1 MIHGCHVQSPL
12 APAVP
17 PGNLSLVQP
26 ARMLLVAALLAAGC
40 GEPAAAV
47 GTTTTG
53 ITTVQP
59 GSTDPASSSSSSSS
73 SGSSGQLPDT
83 STSGATDTSTGSAPP
98 DLPEFETL
106 GPVKGCGKIDILFVI
121 TDGGSLINEVD
132 KIRLAA
138 DAKVVRDAGNG
149 FIAAMQEQAAD
160 YDLQVMVIKGDP
172 EWPST
177 NGPESCCG
185 KQDKPCDA
193 LGPYPCGGAWEDFT
207 QCDRTLGTGVR
218 YPTGYMASNRDCK
231 LAGGHRY
238 ITEAQDDFATAFDCI
253 LNVGRSGAGQQ
264 HLGGMVKAVGPT
276 LNGPDGCN
284 AGFVRPDAMLV
295 VVLITDEQDIKSPGT
310 PEGLAAS
317 LIAAKAG
324 YTDGIVVV
332 GLLNSVDSDDKDQ
345 CADAPWERERMFVEG
360 FPNHVI
366 ASFCAPDLGA
376 ELSEAIEVIQTA
388 CEKFVPPG

>member
-1 MIHGCHVQSPL
+1 MV
-12 APAVP
+12 
-17 PGNLSLVQP
+17 LS
-26 ARMLLVAALLAAGC
+26 VAAC
-40 GEPAAAV
+40 GGPGGELSA
-47 GTTTTG
+47 TTTG

-59 GSTDPASSSSSSSS
+59 GSAGSEGSTGSSSS
-73 SGSSGQLPDT
+73 SGAAAESSTTAVLDTGLDTSSGPAL
-83 STSGATDTSTGSAPP
+83 P
-98 DLPEFETL
+98 DLPGFETL
-106 GPVKGCGKIDILFVI
+106 GPVQGCGKIDILFVI
-121 TDGGSLINEVD
+121 TDGGSLQNAND

-138 DAKVVRDAGNG
+138 KAKLVRDGGNG

-177 NGPESCCG
+177 NGQESCCGG
-185 KQDKPCDA
+185 KQDKPCDV
-193 LGPYPCGGAWEDFT
+193 LGPYPCDVNDIEFT
-207 QCDRTLGTGVR
+207 KCDSTLGAGVR
-218 YPTGYMASNRDCK
+218 YPTGYMGSNRDCE
-231 LAGGHRY
+231 LADGHRY
-238 ITEAQDDFATAFDCI
+238 ITEAQDDFSTAFDCI

-264 HLGGMVKAVGPT
+264 TLGGMVKAVGPT

-332 GLLNSVDSDDKDQ
+332 GLLNSVDYDDQDQ
-345 CADAPWERERMFVEG
+345 CADAPWEREYLFVEG

-376 ELSEAIEVIQTA
+376 ELSEAIGVIQTA

>member
-1 MIHGCHVQSPL
+1 MV
-12 APAVP
+12 
-17 PGNLSLVQP
+17 
-26 ARMLLVAALLAAGC
+26 LVAALLVAGC
-40 GEPAAAV
+40 GEPGAEV

-59 GSTDPASSSSSSSS
+59 GSTDPAGSSSSSSS
-73 SGSSGQLPDT
+73 SGQLPDG
-83 STSGATDTSTGSAPP
+83 STSGAADTSTGSAPP
-98 DLPEFETL
+98 DLPGFETL
-106 GPVKGCGKIDILFVI
+106 GPVQGCGKIDILFVI
-121 TDGGSLINEVD
+121 TDGGFLANEDD

-149 FIAAMQEQAAD
+149 FIAAMQVQAAD
-160 YDLQVMVIKGDP
+160 YDLQVMVLKGDP

-177 NGPESCCG
+177 NGQTSCCGG

-193 LGPYPCGGAWEDFT
+193 LGPYPCDVNDIEFT
-207 QCDRTLGTGVR
+207 KCDSTLGAGVR
-218 YPTGYMASNRDCK
+218 YPTGYMASNRDCE
-231 LAGGHRY
+231 LAEGRRY
-238 ITEAQDDFATAFDCI
+238 ITEAQDDFPTAFDCI
-253 LNVGRSGAGQQ
+253 LNVGQSGAGQQ

-332 GLLNSVDSDDKDQ
+332 GLLNSVGYEDNGQ
-345 CADAPWERERMFVEG
+345 CGDAPWERERMFVEG

-366 ASFCAPDLGA
+366 ASYCAPDLGA
-376 ELSEAIEVIQTA
+376 ELSEAIGVIQTA

>member
-1 MIHGCHVQSPL
+1 L
-12 APAVP
+12 A
-17 PGNLSLVQP
+17 
-26 ARMLLVAALLAAGC
+26 
-40 GEPAAAV
+40 
-47 GTTTTG
+47 
-53 ITTVQP
+53 
-59 GSTDPASSSSSSSS
+59 D
-73 SGSSGQLPDT
+73 
-83 STSGATDTSTGSAPP
+83 
-98 DLPEFETL
+98 
-106 GPVKGCGKIDILFVI
+106 
-121 TDGGSLINEVD
+121 
-132 KIRLAA
+132 

-207 QCDRTLGTGVR
+207 QCDRTLGAGLR
-218 YPTGYMASNRDCK
+218 YPTGYMASNRDCE

-310 PEGLAAS
+310 PEGWRRA
-317 LIAAKAG
+317 
-324 YTDGIVVV
+324 
-332 GLLNSVDSDDKDQ
+332 
-345 CADAPWERERMFVEG
+345 
-360 FPNHVI
+360 
-366 ASFCAPDLGA
+366 
-376 ELSEAIEVIQTA
+376 
-388 CEKFVPPG
+388 

>member
-1 MIHGCHVQSPL
+1 MV
-12 APAVP
+12 
-17 PGNLSLVQP
+17 LV
-26 ARMLLVAALLAAGC
+26 AGLLVAGC
-40 GEPAAAV
+40 GEPGAEV

-59 GSTDPASSSSSSSS
+59 GSTDPASSSSSSGS
-73 SGSSGQLPDT
+73 SGSSGQFPDT
-83 STSGATDTSTGSAPP
+83 STSGAADTSTGSAPP
-98 DLPEFETL
+98 DLPGFETL
-106 GPVKGCGKIDILFVI
+106 GPVQGCGKIDILFVI
-121 TDGGSLINEVD
+121 TNGGALINEAAE
-132 KIRLAA
+132 IRLAA
-138 DAKVVRDAGNG
+138 KAKLIRDAGNG

-185 KQDKPCDA
+185 GQQDKPCDA
-193 LGPYPCGGAWEDFT
+193 LGPYPCDVNDIEFTKCDSALGA
-207 QCDRTLGTGVR
+207 GVR
-218 YPTGYMASNRDCK
+218 YPTGYMASNRDCE
-231 LAGGHRY
+231 LAEGRRY
-238 ITEAQDDFATAFDCI
+238 ITEAQDDFPTAFDCI

-264 HLGGMVKAVGPT
+264 TLGGMVKAVGPT

-295 VVLITDEQDIKSPGT
+295 VVLITDEQDLKSPGT

-332 GLLNSVDSDDKDQ
+332 GLLNSVGYEDNGQ
-345 CADAPWERERMFVEG
+345 CGDAPWERERLFVEG

-366 ASFCAPDLGA
+366 ASYCAPDLGA
-376 ELSEAIEVIQTA
+376 ELSEAIGVIQTA